1 MARQLGN
8 RHSRALAAVAAVI
21 VTSLVAAGCATTGG
35 SSSSTSGAACNTPGY
50 SANEIQLGFIYPNSG
65 AVAPA
70 LSASKSGF
78 DARIAE
84 ANAAGGIY
92 GRKIVTSWR
101 DDAGTPGQNLEAAQ
115 DLIERQKVFGLVEA
129 TVAAG
134 GSAEYLRKANV
145 PVSGIAAEALWADP
159 KYRNMFE
166 YSYVFT
172 TGPSVTTFGD
182 YAKSQGG
189 TKAAIIESDGT
200 ANATDIGAKIGTS
213 LAAAGIPTA
222 PGHFLYSP
230 NAVDPEKLGEQLKA
244 AHVDV
249 VVAAFAGDQLA
260 ELVRGIKAGGASLKV
275 ILAPSGYDSS
285 LVRKYGKT
293 LSGLTAAVAYVPFQ
307 IGDKAHQDYLRAM
320 SNFAPELQPP
330 DQELAFVT
338 YILTDLFLYGLQ
350 KAGPC
355 PTRAGYIDALRA
367 STYTS
372 GLLPGP
378 VDMTKDFGQIARCYT
393 FMRVNDAGTGY
404 DVVPSAEAGA
414 TDRNQWCGQR
424 LTQ

>member
-1 MARQLGN
+1 M
-8 RHSRALAAVAAVI
+8 SRRRVRLTLVAATAA
-21 VTSLVAAGCATTGG
+21 TSLVAAGCGMAGG
-35 SSSSTSGAACNTPGY
+35 SGSSTATAACNAPGY
-50 SANEIQLGFIYPNSG
+50 SANEIQLGFVYPNTG

-70 LSASKSGF
+70 LVASKSGF

-92 GRKIVTSWR
+92 GRKIVASWR
-101 DDAGTPGQNLEAAQ
+101 DDAGTPGQNLEAAK
-115 DLIERQKVFGLVEA
+115 DLVDQQHVFGLVEA
-129 TVAAG
+129 TVAAA
-134 GSAEYLRKANV
+134 GSAEFLRQNNI

-159 KYRNMFE
+159 RYRNMFTF
-166 YSYVFT
+166 SYVFT

-182 YAKSQGG
+182 YAKAQGG
-189 TKAAIIESDGT
+189 TRAAIIESDGA
-200 ANATDIGAKIGTS
+200 ANASDIGTKIGAS

-222 PGHFLYSP
+222 PGHFVYSP

-260 ELVRGIKAGGASLKV
+260 ELVRGIKAAGAPMKV
-275 ILAPSGYDSS
+275 ILAPSGADSS

-293 LSGLTAAVAYVPFQ
+293 LSGLTAAVAYIPFQ
-307 IGDKAHQDYLRAM
+307 IGGSAHQDYLRAM
-320 SNFAPELQPP
+320 SDYAPELQPP

-378 VDMTKDFGQIARCYT
+378 IDMTKDFGQIARCYT

-404 DVVPSAEAGA
+404 DVVPSRESGA
-414 TDRNQWCGQR
+414 TDSNRWCGQR
-424 LTQ
+424 LSQ

>member
-1 MARQLGN
+1 M
-8 RHSRALAAVAAVI
+8 AVAV
-21 VTSLVAAGCATTGG
+21 VSSLLAGCAAAGG
-35 SSSSTSGAACNTPGY
+35 SAARTEAAPCDAPGY
-50 SANEIQLGFIYPNSG
+50 SANQIKLGFIYPNSG
-65 AVAPA
+65 ATATA

-84 ANAAGGIY
+84 ANANGGIY
-92 GRKIVTSWR
+92 GRQIVTDWR
-101 DDAGTPGQNLEAAQ
+101 DDAGTPGGNLQGAE
-115 DLIERQKVFGLVEA
+115 DLVDQQHVFGLVEA

-134 GSAEYLRKANV
+134 GSAEFLRKNNV

-182 YAKSQGG
+182 YAKAQGG
-189 TKAAIIESDGT
+189 TRAAVIESDGT
-200 ANATDIGAKIGTS
+200 ASATDIGAKMAAS

-230 NAVDPEKLGEQLKA
+230 NAVDPEKLGQQLKT

-260 ELVRGIKAGGASLKV
+260 ELIRGIKAAGAPMKV

-285 LVRKYGKT
+285 LVHKYGKT

-307 IGDKAHQDYLRAM
+307 IGGPAHQDYLRAM
-320 SNFAPELQPP
+320 SNYAPELQPP

-355 PTRAGYIDALRA
+355 PTRVGYINALRA
-367 STYTS
+367 STYES

-404 DVVPSAEAGA
+404 DVVPSGETGA
-414 TDRNQWCGQR
+414 TDRNRWCGQR